1 MNTVVDM
8 VQQKTNAKLRSVM
21 LCTDWTD
28 KRGSNTAFEKC
39 WKDENTTYAFFH
51 PYKIGVNGR
60 MGYDEMYERL
70 Q

>member
-1 MNTVVDM
+1 
-8 VQQKTNAKLRSVM
+8 VM